1 MASFNTK
8 FANNPSPYKL
18 VLSEEESY
26 YQNHYFKLAMEV
38 AKYDLTYE
46 SFGLT
51 LIDLLQFDIP
61 TFKLIRTAVEDKVA
75 ERAKHIEEIAME
87 SYLVSENM
95 KSNVSFYVMS
105 TMKQ

>member
-1 MASFNTK
+1 MASFNSK

-75 ERAKHIEEIAME
+75 ERAKHMKPLIEATKH
-87 SYLVSENM
+87 N
-95 KSNVSFYVMS
+95 KGGNS
-105 TMKQ
+105 TPAFGPPTR